1 MASRK
6 EQKEQRRQEREE
18 AELRER
24 QSEARRRRARRAGIA
39 LAGVAAAAVAG
50 GLVYLETRDD
60 AEEAFAAKPDGLEE
74 RMQQAGLAF
83 GADHFHPTVRV
94 VVDGKQ
100 IPIPVNVGSG
110 TGGAMA
116 PIHMHEGDEQLHAE
130 GVVEGRFT
138 LGQFMRVWGVEL
150 TPTRLGP
157 YREDAQRKV
166 TVMVKPKGEDRFEEV
181 RDPADLQ
188 MKDGDEVYVLYGTR
202 EQSPIIL

>member
-18 AELRER
+18 AERRER
-24 QSEARRRRARRAGIA
+24 QAAARRRRARRYGIVVAG
-39 LAGVAAAAVAG
+39 LAAGAVAG
-50 GLVYLETRDD
+50 GLAYLETRDD
-60 AEEAFAAKPDGLEE
+60 AEEAFAAKPEGLEA

-83 GADHFHPTVRV
+83 GTDHFHPTVRV
-94 VVDGKQ
+94 VVEGKQ

-116 PIHMHEGDEQLHAE
+116 PIHMHEGDEKLHAE

-138 LGQFMRVWGVEL
+138 LGQFMRVWGVPL

-157 YREDAQRKV
+157 YREDARRKV
-166 TVMVKPKGEDRFEEV
+166 VVMVKPQGKDRFDEIS
-181 RDPADLQ
+181 DPAGLQ
-188 MKDGDEVYVLYGTR
+188 MKDGDEVYVIYGTR
-202 EQSPIIL
+202 EQAPIIL